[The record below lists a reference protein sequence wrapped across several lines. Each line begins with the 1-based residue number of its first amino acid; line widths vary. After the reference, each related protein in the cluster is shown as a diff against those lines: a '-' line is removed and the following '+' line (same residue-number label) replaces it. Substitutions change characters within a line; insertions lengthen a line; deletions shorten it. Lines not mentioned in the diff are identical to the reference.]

1 MGILEKVLIVRNVAK
16 KNMAEPFAVAAP
28 SRHAATGW
36 GAGFE
41 TMAAPAALSAP
52 PELRLDTAAL
62 TPKEI
67 LDSSQGPDVV
77 GIAPPMATMLV
88 RPVTESAPGPVW
100 GLDAVGAT
108 HSAYT
113 GKGAV
118 VAVLDTG
125 IDKGHPAFS
134 GATIEEKDFSGCGNG
149 DVQGHGTHC
158 AGTIFGGSVGGVRIG
173 IAPGV
178 KKALIGKVFD
188 DSGPGSTEMIVEG
201 VLWALQQGANI
212 ISMSL
217 GLDFSGQV
225 AHYVAAGMPVEAATS
240 KTLEA
245 YRANVQLFDNLF
257 ALTVD
262 NAVWDQGTLCIAAAG
277 NSSDRP
283 RYVIGAGL
291 PAAAKNIIS
300 VGAVEQAGGGKY
312 AVTYFSNTYPQIVAP
327 GAQVTSAV
335 PGGGLGA
342 KSGTSM
348 ACPHVAGV
356 AALWWETLAQG
367 MPSAL
372 RARTVQAKLLGTARG
387 NVFAPGGDPADLGT
401 GLVTAP

>member
-201 VLWALQQGANI
+201 CFGPCNKGRTSFPCPWAW
-212 ISMSL
+212 ISRARSRI
-217 GLDFSGQV
+217 
-225 AHYVAAGMPVEAATS
+225 TS
-240 KTLEA
+240 P
-245 YRANVQLFDNLF
+245 RA
-257 ALTVD
+257 
-262 NAVWDQGTLCIAAAG
+262 CP
-277 NSSDRP
+277 SRRRP
-283 RYVIGAGL
+283 R
-291 PAAAKNIIS
+291 K
-300 VGAVEQAGGGKY
+300 
-312 AVTYFSNTYPQIVAP
+312 
-327 GAQVTSAV
+327 
-335 PGGGLGA
+335 
-342 KSGTSM
+342 
-348 ACPHVAGV
+348 
-356 AALWWETLAQG
+356 
-367 MPSAL
+367 PS
-372 RARTVQAKLLGTARG
+372 K
-387 NVFAPGGDPADLGT
+387 PT
-401 GLVTAP
+401 GPMCSCSTTCSP